1 MSKGLVDKRLR
12 GVRLVELAA
21 LACLGALI
29 LWVYVA
35 KAAGA
40 DERARIQRVERDIA
54 HEQARIRLLA
64 AEAARL
70 ERPERLERL
79 SVAYLQMAPSEP
91 AREAEAEALP
101 VLAGEPAAP
110 PAEVAP

>member
-1 MSKGLVDKRLR
+1 MTRRMVDKRLR
-12 GVRLVELAA
+12 GVRLIELAA

-29 LWVYVA
+29 LWVYLA

-79 SVAYLQMAPSEP
+79 SVAYLRMTPSDP
-91 AREAEAEALP
+91 AREADAAALP
-101 VLAGEPAAP
+101 ALAGEPAAE
-110 PAEVAP
+110 AAP